1 MRHLRKEEPMAI
13 VRNDA
18 AREVPWRPGY
28 RSYML
33 AGKEQGLT
41 CTSSMAVIEPGSGA
55 PLHVHRDADEV
66 IIVTAGALDLRLG
79 EERRVVGAGHTISI
93 PAGTP
98 HAFTAVG
105 PEPARFIAF
114 VPRTGAFD
122 ATTYL
127 EGGPPEGADQK

>member
-1 MRHLRKEEPMAI
+1 MAI

-28 RSYML
+28 RSFLL
-33 AGKEQGLT
+33 AGKEHGMS

-55 PLHVHRDADEV
+55 PLHVHLDADEV
-66 IIVTAGALDLRLG
+66 IVVTAGALDLRLG
-79 EERRVVGAGHTISI
+79 DERRIVGEGHTISI

-105 PEPARFIAF
+105 DTPARFIAF
-114 VPRTGAFD
+114 VPRTGAFS
-122 ATTYL
+122 ATQYL
-127 EGGPPEGADQK
+127 EGIPPAAAGAGDK